1 MGYSTIYLE
10 NDEKKVKK
18 VEGGKPVPSV
28 VGVIVDVSV
37 ESQEKTVANGCPA
50 YIVIGTTRYRI

>member
-10 NDEKKVKK
+10 NDEKRVKK
-18 VEGGKPVPSV
+18 VEGGKPVPNV
-28 VGVIVDVSV
+28 VGEIVDVSV